1 MYVSQEE
8 FEKLSVKVN
17 NWTKSTNDFHH
28 SLESVK
34 QMLELLQG
42 SFEEFEYIVLNR
54 EAENSEDE
62 EMTSLK
68 EKKDNIFEEF
78 NNIEDR
84 LKALEKGQMSL
95 VESQKAHKRQND
107 DKETL
112 LDAVNRKVNAKQRME
127 VSNV

>member
-34 QMLELLQG
+34 RMLELLQG
-42 SFEEFEYIVLNR
+42 SFKEFEYIVLNR

-68 EKKDNIFEEF
+68 EKK
-78 NNIEDR
+78 
-84 LKALEKGQMSL
+84 G
-95 VESQKAHKRQND
+95 
-107 DKETL
+107 
-112 LDAVNRKVNAKQRME
+112 
-127 VSNV
+127 